1 MRLTREMSFFIYLL
15 EQYAGD
21 RDRPTA
27 EVLREWDERGVTQ
40 AIYDMYEMYHQES
53 IENAYAD
60 IDHLLATGRHK
71 W

>member
-21 RDRPTA
+21 NSRSTSD
-27 EVLREWDERGVTQ
+27 VLREWDEHGITQ
-40 AIYDMYEMYHQES
+40 EIYDMYEMYHQES
-53 IENAYAD
+53 IRNAYED
-60 IDHLLATGRHK
+60 IDHLVATGEHK

>member
-21 RDRPTA
+21 NNRSTSD
-27 EVLREWDERGVTQ
+27 VLREWDECGVTQ
-40 AIYDMYEMYHQES
+40 EIYDMYEMYHQES
-53 IENAYAD
+53 IRNAYED
-60 IDHLLATGRHK
+60 IDHLVVTGEHK